1 MAETETTVKNEAQR
15 LHLEGK
21 RDNGAPGGMI
31 TLGEEVVAT
40 IAGLAAREVEGIHSL
55 GRWRLIPFGDN
66 PTRGIDA
73 EVGQQQAALDLD
85 VVIEYGSNLREVAT
99 ALRAKIASEVDK
111 MAGRQVVEVN
121 INVVGL
127 HVPDENTA
135 PPKDHPRVI

>member
-1 MAETETTVKNEAQR
+1 MVEREAAQKEGQR
-15 LHLEGK
+15 LHLDSERG
-21 RDNGAPGGMI
+21 DHGPGGTI

-40 IAGLAAREVEGIHSL
+40 IAGLAAREVPGIHSL
-55 GRWRLIPFGDN
+55 GRWRLIPFGDS

-85 VVIEYGSNLREVAT
+85 VVIEYGSNLRDVAT
-99 ALRAKIASEVDK
+99 TLRSKIASEVDK

-135 PPKDHPRVI
+135 PPKSQPRVI